1 MNKVKPIEALARKRG
16 ANELAIDL
24 MTLGASSTSSL
35 LYTGDAGRFASQK
48 ALSGCSKSKR

>member
-24 MTLGASSTSSL
+24 TTLGASSTSSL
-35 LYTGDAGRFASQK
+35 LYTITR
-48 ALSGCSKSKR
+48 LCEVSKRELLQFL